1 MKNRDLIE
9 NTRKKVISSFRE
21 LTEAWKEDMLSSE
34 CSFCI
39 TDTPAATRYQFLSA
53 VLSIYPRPES
63 LLDVEREGLD
73 LSVVFC
79 QKVYTDKDGGTIF
92 TSNVKKLENGDW
104 DLGEQIFV
112 SVDIYHTDGG
122 VIHERELGLIKL
134 RDHIDLEAKL
144 SQTVL
149 EISEYFHSK
158 RELIFDSIESL
169 KKST

>member
-1 MKNRDLIE
+1 
-9 NTRKKVISSFRE
+9 
-21 LTEAWKEDMLSSE
+21 MLSSE

-92 TSNVKKLENGDW
+92 TSNVKKLENGD
-104 DLGEQIFV
+104 Q
-112 SVDIYHTDGG
+112 
-122 VIHERELGLIKL
+122 KL
-134 RDHIDLEAKL
+134 ML
-144 SQTVL
+144 
-149 EISEYFHSK
+149 
-158 RELIFDSIESL
+158 
-169 KKST
+169 